1 MISEFFG
8 DASPERRFL
17 IPEVVQ
23 TSAMDCGPASL
34 KALLAGFDIRVNYGH
49 LREAC
54 MTDVDGTSIDTLEEI
69 AVALGLDAIQ
79 TMVPADH
86 LLLSETQALPALVI
100 VRLPNGLTH
109 FVVVWRA
116 HRFFVQIMDP
126 GAGRAWWTRKGL
138 LNDLYLHALPIDEDF
153 AHAWI
158 SGEAFLHP
166 LQARLLRMDI
176 CASQVEELIQKALQE
191 DSWQAIAAL
200 DAATRLTETFV
211 RTKGILPGREAAKVL
226 RQFADSVSHCP
237 SDALYDI
244 IPESYWSIRRSPEDE
259 NALFLH
265 GAVLIQVFGKISEQE
280 DEEGENE
287 GEDEAR
293 ETGATDESDG
303 IYEQGSAAVSP
314 KLSAALRETEA
325 SPGREI
331 IRILLEKGR
340 FFPLMLAATLLL
352 TSLGM
357 TIEALL
363 LKGVFDISRFP
374 ELMQYRG
381 EIAIALYAFFA
392 VMLMLELS
400 GTAAVTRMGQR
411 LEIRFMVSILQKI
424 PRLGD
429 RYFHSRLTSD
439 MSQRVYELRQ
449 LRDVPELAVTA
460 FRTVVEIVLTT
471 AGVIWLYPAG
481 AGIAVLTSTGIIA
494 LSLLTQSWLKEQDL
508 RFRTHIGALS
518 RFYLDALLGLVPIRT
533 HRAERSISIEHENM
547 LVKWSEAG
555 MAFYT
560 TNLAAVGV
568 QALTS
573 AVFAIWIL
581 FSYLRNGG
589 DAGGVLL
596 LLYWIMKLPVLGQS
610 LAGAM
615 QQYPMQHNRVLRLL
629 EMRDSSEETET
640 WYKERDEPECGA
652 RTAFG
657 NTNTGNTMTKTITQS
672 CGVHISMDTVQ
683 VRTGGQSLLRD
694 IDLDI
699 AAGEHLA
706 VVGPSGAGKSSLAG
720 VLLGWHRPSSGTV
733 QADNELLH
741 NERLYRLR
749 RETAW
754 VDPGIQLWNRSLED
768 NLHYGSRDGSA
779 LSLEEVMQQADLAEV
794 LAGLQEG
801 IRTPL
806 GESGGLLSGGQ
817 GQRVRLGRAMLRPD
831 TRLVILDE
839 PFRGLDRKKRK
850 ELLQRCRRHWRDA
863 TLIFIS
869 HDIDEALAF
878 NRVLVVEDGR
888 IIEDNAPEM
897 LANDPDSRYYAL
909 QQAEKEIQRK
919 LHENELWRHW
929 VMEKGRLTERG
940 RF

>member
-1 MISEFFG
+1 MISDFFG
-8 DASPERRFL
+8 DVSPTRRFL

-34 KALLAGFDIRVNYGH
+34 KSLLAGFDIPVNYGH

-69 AVALGLDAIQ
+69 SVALGLDAAQ

-86 LLLSETQALPALVI
+86 LLLPETQALPALVI
-100 VRLPNGLTH
+100 VQLPNGLTH
-109 FVVVWRA
+109 FVVVWRV

-126 GAGRAWWTRKGL
+126 GTGRAWWTRRGL
-138 LNDLYLHALPIDEDF
+138 LNDLYLHALPIDEEF

-158 SGEAFLHP
+158 SGESFLHP
-166 LQARLLRMDI
+166 LQARLLRLDI
-176 CASQVEELIQKALQE
+176 RAAQVEELIETALEE
-191 DSWQAIAAL
+191 DTWQAIAAL
-200 DAATRLTETFV
+200 DAAARLTETFV
-211 RTKGILPGREAAKVL
+211 RTKGILPGQEAAKVL
-226 RQFADSVSHCP
+226 RQFANSVSHCP
-237 SDALYDI
+237 PDALYDI
-244 IPESYWSIRRSPEDE
+244 IPESYWSIRRSSEDK
-259 NALFLH
+259 NALLLH
-265 GAVLIQVFGKISEQE
+265 GAVLIQVFGKISAQE
-280 DEEGENE
+280 DEAGEDEGENE
-287 GEDEAR
+287 AC
-293 ETGATDESDG
+293 ETGATDETDG
-303 IYEQGSAAVSP
+303 IYEQGSAAVPP
-314 KLSAALRETEA
+314 KLSAALQESEA
-325 SPGREI
+325 SPGRET
-331 IRILLEKGR
+331 IRIILEKGR
-340 FFPLMLAATLLL
+340 FIPLMLATSLLL
-352 TSLGM
+352 SSVGM

-363 LKGVFDISRFP
+363 LKGMFDISSFP
-374 ELMQYRG
+374 DLIQYRA
-381 EIAIALYAFFA
+381 EIATALCAFFA

-400 GTAAVTRMGQR
+400 GAAAVTRMGQR
-411 LEIRFMVSILQKI
+411 LEIRFRIAILQKI

-449 LRDVPELAVTA
+449 LRGVPELAVTA
-460 FRTVVEIVLTT
+460 FRTVVEIILTT
-471 AGVIWLYPAG
+471 AGVIWLHPAG

-533 HRAERSISIEHENM
+533 HRAERSVSIEHENM

-555 MAFYT
+555 TAFYM
-560 TNLAAVGV
+560 TNLATVGV
-568 QALTS
+568 QTLAGTVS
-573 AVFAIWIL
+573 AVWIL
-581 FSYLRNGG
+581 FSYLGSGG
-589 DAGGVLL
+589 EAGGVLL
-596 LLYWIMKLPVLGQS
+596 LLYWIMKLPALGQT
-610 LAGAM
+610 LAGAV

-629 EMRDSSEETET
+629 EMRDSGEETET
-640 WYKERDEPECGA
+640 WYEETVEPERGV
-652 RTAFG
+652 RTAYE
-657 NTNTGNTMTKTITQS
+657 NTGNTITQS
-672 CGVHISMDTVQ
+672 CGVHISMDTVEVQ
-683 VRTGGQSLLRD
+683 TGGQSLLRN

-733 QADNELLH
+733 RADNELLH
-741 NERLYRLR
+741 DDRLYRLR

-754 VDPGIQLWNRSLED
+754 VDPSIQLWNRSLED
-768 NLHYGSRDGSA
+768 NLRYGNHDFSC
-779 LSLEEVMQQADLAEV
+779 SLDEIMQQADLDEV
-794 LAGLQEG
+794 LQRLPQGY
-801 IRTPL
+801 RTPL

-817 GQRVRLGRAMLRPD
+817 GQRVRLGRAMLRPG

-839 PFRGLDRKKRK
+839 PFRGLDRKKRR
-850 ELLQRCRRHWRDA
+850 ELLQRCRRHWLDA

-878 NRVLVVEDGR
+878 DRVLVVEDGR
-888 IIEDNAPEM
+888 IIEDDAPER

-909 QQAEKEIQRK
+909 RQAEKEIQRE
-919 LHENELWRHW
+919 LHESELWRHW
-929 VMEKGRLTERG
+929 VMEEGGLTERS